1 MKKIFSAF
9 IFLFYV
15 TLGSAFSQYYVTGQD
30 PASLKWKQI
39 KTEHF
44 KIIFPESFSGEAIRY
59 ANLLE
64 KSYLNVLSLYP
75 ETRVKIPVIIHNY
88 SMQSNGY
95 VSWAPK
101 RIELYPLPGQKND
114 PGDPSQLLIMHE
126 VTHVAQ
132 MSSLNRGFTRAMSYL
147 LGEQAIG
154 LAAASLPSWSLEGD
168 AVYAETLFSNSGR
181 GRSLSFMQGA
191 RTLALSE
198 QGMYDYSKMLFG
210 SYRDFT
216 PDHYVFGYAM
226 MNYLRSHE
234 PGFWEKNMAYTGRNS
249 YKILPLNIM
258 LRKELNLNKNKL
270 FSITFDSLKYSW
282 SEAERDYHF
291 NKYGVLNHDKDGEY
305 ENYNSPFLTQKG
317 DVVALKTSL
326 SKPQHFVL
334 IDTISHTEKTLL
346 TPGYIQPSVF
356 SYSSY
361 RVVWAENHPD
371 PRWENRD
378 YSVIKTLDINSGK
391 ARQLTFRTRFTSPA
405 ISPDG
410 ESIVAVNTTPELKS
424 SLVVLY
430 ASSGVVKDEIS
441 APEDVLLQRPEWGS
455 DNNTIIAVSL
465 SDDGE
470 GVLRYDLSQKRWEY
484 LIDPSHTNI
493 TEAKLSGDNLLL
505 LLQDKNAENVYCK
518 LSDGSLKQ
526 ITHSRFGISSFS
538 NSPDN
543 LLFSDYSGDGLN
555 VSLSSINTSYDS
567 TNHLSLNSLL
577 FHSKDSLI
585 TSSTESDSY
594 SIIPYK
600 PVGHLF
606 RFHSWAPLYFN
617 IDELVNDPESVKPG
631 FTLLSQ
637 NDLSTFIS
645 SIGYEYSEGIHT
657 FHTDFTYQGLYP
669 IIKAGISYGKPYLFK
684 TSDNT
689 TSDSDLMNVTNVNLD
704 ISLPLSFSYSKFNQ
718 FVMPAI
724 YINYEAVSFHT
735 IETLHYKNTFITS
748 RIYFSNTFR
757 KAYRDIYPR
766 WGQIIDIHAKF
777 ALWENGVYQ
786 PLRGFRSVFF
796 LPGILRNHS
805 TMIRLGYETQLPLR
819 KGLFGNQNSFPRGY
833 DGMVSSELSSLSFDY
848 TLPIFYPDLSAGS
861 ILYLKRIRGVGYYD
875 LSSSNG
881 TYYYDENK
889 YYSNKKY
896 FSSMGGELMADFY
909 VLRFPYE
916 ISAGFRTGYITPA
929 YKPFVEGVFS
939 VNIYGTTLG
948 RNR

>member
-1 MKKIFSAF
+1 MKKFLSAF
-9 IFLFYV
+9 IFLFYI
-15 TLGSAFSQYYVTGQD
+15 TMGSAFSQYYVTGQD

-44 KIIFPESFSGEAIRY
+44 NIIFPESFSGEAVYY

-64 KSYLNVLSLYP
+64 KSYINALSLYP

-114 PGDPSQLLIMHE
+114 PGDPSQLLIIHE

-132 MSSLNRGFTRAMSYL
+132 MSSLNRGFTRVMSYL

-154 LAAASLPSWSLEGD
+154 LTAASLPAWSLEGD

-191 RTLALSE
+191 KTLALSK

-216 PDHYVFGYAM
+216 PDHYVFGFAM
-226 MNYLRSHE
+226 MNYLRTHE

-249 YKILPLNIM
+249 FKILPLNIM
-258 LRKELNLNKNKL
+258 LRKELSLNKNKL
-270 FSITFDSLKYSW
+270 YNITFDSLKYTW
-282 SEAERDYHF
+282 GEAERDYNF
-291 NKYGVLNHDKDGEY
+291 IKYDVLNNDKDGEY

-317 DVVALKTSL
+317 IIALKTSL

-334 IDTISHTEKTLL
+334 IDTLSHSEKTLL
-346 TPGYIQPSVF
+346 TPGYIQPSFF
-356 SYSSY
+356 SYSNGIA
-361 RVVWAENHPD
+361 VWAESHPD

-378 YSVIKTLDINSGK
+378 YSVIKTLDTNNGK
-391 ARQLTFRTRFTSPA
+391 ARQLTFRTRFTAPA

-410 ESIVAVNTTPELKS
+410 ESIVAVNTSPELKT
-424 SLVVLY
+424 SLVVID
-430 ASSGVVKDEIS
+430 ASSGIVINEIP
-441 APEDVLLQRPEWGS
+441 APENTFLQRPEWGT
-455 DNNTIIAVSL
+455 DNSTIIVVSL
-465 SDDGE
+465 SNDGE
-470 GVLRYDLSQKRWEY
+470 GVLCYDLSQKRWEY
-484 LIDPSHTNI
+484 LIDPSHNNI
-493 TEAKLSGDNLLL
+493 TEAKSSGDKLFI
-505 LLQDKNAENVYCK
+505 LLQDKNADNIYCK
-518 LSDGSLKQ
+518 SPDGSLKQ
-526 ITHSRFGISSFS
+526 MTHSRFGICSFS
-538 NSPDN
+538 NYGDN
-543 LLFSDYSGDGLN
+543 LLFSDYSRDGLN
-555 VSLSSINTSYDS
+555 VSLTSINTLNDS
-567 TNHLSLNSLL
+567 LSSQSLNTLSSQ
-577 FHSKDSLI
+577 FKDSLN
-585 TSSTESDSY
+585 TTAAELNSY
-594 SIIPYK
+594 QIIPYK
-600 PVGHLF
+600 PIGHLF

-617 IDELVNDPESVKPG
+617 IDEMVNDPESVKPG

-657 FHTDFTYQGLYP
+657 LHADFTYQGLYP
-669 IIKAGISYGKPYLFK
+669 KIKAGISYGKPNLFK

-689 TSDSDLMNVTNVNLD
+689 LSASDLLYVTNMNLD
-704 ISLPLSFSYSKFNQ
+704 VSLPLSFSYSKFNQ

-724 YINYEAVSFHT
+724 YINHEDISFYSG
-735 IETLHYKNTFITS
+735 EPLHNKTTFITS
-748 RIYFSNTFR
+748 RVYFSNTFR
-757 KAYRDIYPR
+757 KAYRDIYSR
-766 WGQIIDIHAKF
+766 WGQIIDIQAKF
-777 ALWENGVYQ
+777 ALWEKGVYQ

-805 TMIRLGYETQLPLR
+805 TMIRLGYETQLPI
-819 KGLFGNQNSFPRGY
+819 KQGLFGNMNSFPRGY

-875 LSSSNG
+875 LTSSNG
-881 TYYYDENK
+881 TYYYAEDK

-916 ISAGFRTGYITPA
+916 ISAGFRAGYITPA